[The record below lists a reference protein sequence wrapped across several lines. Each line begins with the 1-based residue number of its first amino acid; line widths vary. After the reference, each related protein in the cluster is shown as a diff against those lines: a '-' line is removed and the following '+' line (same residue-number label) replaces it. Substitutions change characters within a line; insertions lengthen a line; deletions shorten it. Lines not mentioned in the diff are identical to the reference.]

1 MRGQLV
7 PRRSGLGLMTRGSHT
22 RKVGSTFART
32 EAVPSGRFTV
42 HRGPS
47 AVRSRACPHRP
58 GFRELSGPPRAAR

>member
-1 MRGQLV
+1 
-7 PRRSGLGLMTRGSHT
+7 MTRGSRT

-42 HRGPS
+42 HSGPS

-58 GFRELSGPPRAAR
+58 GVRELSRPPRAAR